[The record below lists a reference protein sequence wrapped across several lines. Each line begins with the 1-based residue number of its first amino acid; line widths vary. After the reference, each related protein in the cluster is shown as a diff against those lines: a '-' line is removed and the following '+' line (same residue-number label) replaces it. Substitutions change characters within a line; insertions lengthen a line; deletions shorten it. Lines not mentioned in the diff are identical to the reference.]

1 MISIIEKGL
10 HLHIFSRISQ
20 MMENEVNG
28 NMHPIFTRDPEDLM
42 QYLNKQVCVLKEDGK
57 EVTGWV
63 YTIDPVS
70 ESYVLMSFTDEK
82 TQLDI
87 VMGPSVRQVSI
98 LDENSET
105 YRKRIEAM
113 FRPPEVQAL
122 SEEEMEKRKN
132 ILKSWLLKNRLPV
145 QVTGNNGELLS
156 ISDALF
162 IEPPYGVENC
172 RSTNEIILGR
182 IQGLIKNMPSDQ
194 EEWC

>member
-1 MISIIEKGL
+1 
-10 HLHIFSRISQ
+10 
-20 MMENEVNG
+20 MEGEING
-28 NMHPIFTRDPEDLM
+28 SVHPIFTRDPEDFM
-42 QYLNKQVCVLKEDGK
+42 QYLNKQVSVLKEDGK

-70 ESYVLMSFTDEK
+70 ESFVLLSFTDDK

-87 VMGPSVRQVSI
+87 VMGPSVRQVSV

-105 YRKRIEAM
+105 YKKRIEAM
-113 FRPPEVQAL
+113 FRPPEVETL
-122 SEEEMEKRKN
+122 SEDELEKRKN
-132 ILKSWLLKNRLPV
+132 VLKSWLLKNRLPV
-145 QVTGNNGELLS
+145 QVAGNNGELLS

>member
-1 MISIIEKGL
+1 MAD
-10 HLHIFSRISQ
+10 
-20 MMENEVNG
+20 EVNG
-28 NMHPIFTRDPEDLM
+28 TVHPIFKRDPEELM
-42 QYLNKQVCVLKEDGK
+42 QYLNKQVSVLKEDGK

-70 ESYVLMSFTDEK
+70 ESFVLLSFMDDK

-87 VMGPSVRQVSI
+87 IMGPSVRQVSI

-105 YRKRIEAM
+105 YKKRIEAL
-113 FRPPEVQAL
+113 FRPPEVQSL
-122 SEEEMEKRKN
+122 SEEELEKKKN
-132 ILKSWLLKNRLPV
+132 TLKSWLLKNRLPV
-145 QVTGNNGELLS
+145 QVNGNNGERLS

-162 IEPPYGVENC
+162 IEPPYEAENC

>member
-1 MISIIEKGL
+1 MAD
-10 HLHIFSRISQ
+10 
-20 MMENEVNG
+20 EVNG
-28 NMHPIFTRDPEDLM
+28 AVHPIFKRDPEELM
-42 QYLNKQVCVLKEDGK
+42 QYLNKQVSVLKEDGK

-70 ESYVLMSFTDEK
+70 ETFVLLSFMDDK
-82 TQLDI
+82 TQLDLI
-87 VMGPSVRQVSI
+87 MGPSVRQVSV

-105 YRKRIEAM
+105 YKKRIEAL
-113 FRPPEVQAL
+113 FRPPEVQSL
-122 SEEEMEKRKN
+122 SEEELEKKKN
-132 ILKSWLLKNRLPV
+132 TLKSWLLKNRLPV

-162 IEPPYGVENC
+162 IEPPYEAENC